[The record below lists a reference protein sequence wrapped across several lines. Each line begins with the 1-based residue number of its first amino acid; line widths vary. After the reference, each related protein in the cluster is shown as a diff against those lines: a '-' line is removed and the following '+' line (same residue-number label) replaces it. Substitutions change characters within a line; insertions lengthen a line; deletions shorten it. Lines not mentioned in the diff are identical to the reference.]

1 MASVGASRSSL
12 LRETNRLAGEILR
25 LHKAVSV
32 ASDTSLKEAAVKASN
47 VAALAAADAELAATK
62 RAHAEEAANDAELS
76 ALQRGVAELT
86 TKLAEL
92 IASTKRAR
100 PARDR
105 AREEALVAYYMRSG
119 VDSEVVRAVAAARG
133 AAAAAAAAS
142 AAAASSAADGA
153 GGDDGAGLDADDDAS
168 FAGVIHSAAASW
180 TAETLAL
187 LGEADALWRR
197 VSSADAVVRDMVEA
211 ALSSRGLTMMNAGD
225 KDAHFAPPAALAYA
239 SLGARAAA
247 ADARRGLTDAGEM
260 EKSCEALRAKVNKV
274 TGGAP
279 EALTAVLDAVAATVG
294 AHAILLR
301 ASAEAEEGKADK
313 NNIGDIIGVTSG

>member
-1 MASVGASRSSL
+1 M
-12 LRETNRLAGEILR
+12 
-25 LHKAVSV
+25 
-32 ASDTSLKEAAVKASN
+32 KASN

-100 PARDR
+100 PTRDR

-119 VDSEVVRAVAAARG
+119 VDSEVVRAVAAAAS
-133 AAAAAAAAS
+133 AAT
-142 AAAASSAADGA
+142 AAAASSSRDGSS
-153 GGDDGAGLDADDDAS
+153 GDDGAGLDADDGAI
-168 FAGVIHSAAASW
+168 AGVIHSAAASW

-211 ALSSRGLTMMNAGD
+211 ALSSRGLTMNAGD
-225 KDAHFAPPAALAYA
+225 KDAHFAPSAALAYA

-260 EKSCEALRAKVNKV
+260 EKSCEALRAKVSRV
-274 TGGAP
+274 AGGAP
-279 EALTAVLDAVAATVG
+279 EVLKTVLDAIEATVG

-301 ASAEAEEGKADK
+301 ASAEAEEGKAGEE
-313 NNIGDIIGVTSG
+313 IGDVVGISSV